1 MASTPELTIDL
12 GAIAR
17 NYAILK
23 GLSGQATVA
32 AVVKADAYGLG
43 LAGVL
48 PTLISAG
55 CDSFFVATLDEAIA
69 FRRLNSSVTLA
80 VLNGPQEGEVSAFV
94 EASLTPVINSRNQLK
109 RWTATARK
117 PIYLHIDTGMTRLGL
132 EADDLL
138 EIANDPDIL
147 TAQSVSLI
155 MSHLACADQPDHPKN
170 EAQRN
175 CFDELRA
182 ELPAARSSLANS
194 GGILLG
200 PSYHYDLVRPGIALF
215 GGNPQPGNENPFET
229 VVEARAPILQIRQAT
244 ANDTVGYGASRSL
257 TRESRI
263 ATLAIG
269 YADGIFRSMGDTDE
283 RGDGTVDIEGHI
295 APIVGQISMDL
306 LSIDVTD
313 IPEGLAHEGAM
324 ATLIG
329 GGAGLDNV
337 ASSAGTISYEILT
350 SLGNRYRRKYLNG

>member
-1 MASTPELTIDL
+1 MALTPELTIDL

-17 NYAILK
+17 NYATLQ
-23 GLSGQATVA
+23 GLSGEATVA

-48 PTLISAG
+48 PALISAG

-94 EASLTPVINSRNQLK
+94 EASLTPVINSLAQLE
-109 RWTATARK
+109 RWTATARE

-132 EADDLL
+132 AAKDLL
-138 EIANDPDIL
+138 EIANDPDTL
-147 TAQSVSLI
+147 TALSVSLI

-170 EAQRN
+170 EDQRN
-175 CFDELRA
+175 RFDELRG
-182 ELPAARSSLANS
+182 ELPAAPSSLANS

-200 PSYHYDLVRPGIALF
+200 PTYHYDLVRPGIALF
-215 GGNPQPGNENPFET
+215 GGNPQPGTDNPFES
-229 VVEARAPILQIRQAT
+229 VVEARAPILQVRQAT
-244 ANDTVGYGASRSL
+244 ANDTVGYGASRLLARDS
-257 TRESRI
+257 SI

-269 YADGIFRSMGDTDE
+269 YADGIFRSMGENDARDASM
-283 RGDGTVDIEGHI
+283 VDIEGHI

-313 IPEGLAHEGAM
+313 IPDGLAHEGAM
-324 ATLIG
+324 VTLIG
-329 GGAGLDNV
+329 GGARLDNV

-350 SLGNRYRRKYLNG
+350 SLGNRYRRKYVNG